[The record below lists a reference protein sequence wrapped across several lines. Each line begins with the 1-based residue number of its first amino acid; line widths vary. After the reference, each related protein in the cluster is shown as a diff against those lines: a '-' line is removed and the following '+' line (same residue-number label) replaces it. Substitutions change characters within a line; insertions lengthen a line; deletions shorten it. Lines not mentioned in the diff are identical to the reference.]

1 MAVDRALPRR
11 ATATNETPH
20 LRIKPFALEGSP
32 KKWVVHWQVRNE
44 GNRGLR
50 LIAAVQ
56 PHAQFRT
63 PETAIERDIA
73 PGAEADVA
81 LPVRFA
87 EAPGTV
93 IENPFLILRVADGDQ
108 EWRVLARV
116 SVTAGP
122 GGEPIAGNTISITTH
137 RVGAVSR
144 D

>member
-1 MAVDRALPRR
+1 MDKALPRR
-11 ATATNETPH
+11 ASGTSETPR
-20 LRIKPFALEGSP
+20 LRIAPFAHEGSP
-32 KKWVVHWQVRNE
+32 GTWIVRWRVRND
-44 GNRGLR
+44 GTRRLR
-50 LIAAVQ
+50 LISATQ

-63 PETAIERDIA
+63 PEKALEQEVA
-73 PGAEADVA
+73 AGAEGDIA

-87 EAPGTV
+87 ETPGSLV
-93 IENPFLILRVADGDQ
+93 ENPFLILRVADGDVV
-108 EWRVLARV
+108 WRVLARV